1 MGIRV
6 GTSGFSY
13 AEWKGTF
20 YPEKLPQKKMLS
32 YYAERF
38 STVEINAT
46 FYRMPKP
53 ELLEGWAAEV
63 PPDFT
68 FVLKAP
74 QRITH
79 HRRLVDVQDSVNRF
93 CAVAASLDARLGPL
107 LFQLPQHMKKD
118 LALLGAFLEALPRP
132 APVVVEFGDASWFS
146 DDTFALLRE
155 HAATLCIV
163 DDVNPRK
170 AAPFVET
177 APVGYLRLRRVE
189 YTDSDL
195 AAWAE
200 RLRGASWT
208 DAYVFFKH
216 EDAGTGPKLA
226 ERLKAALAPRGSPA

>member
-20 YPEKLPQKKMLS
+20 YPEKLPQKKMLG
-32 YYAERF
+32 YYAARF
-38 STVEINAT
+38 AAVEINAT

-63 PPDFT
+63 PPEFT
-68 FVLKAP
+68 FALKAP
-74 QRITH
+74 QHMTH
-79 HRRLVDVQDSVNRF
+79 HRRLVGAQEAVDRF
-93 CAVAASLDARLGPL
+93 CDVARTLGPRLGPL
-107 LFQLPQHMKKD
+107 LFQLPPHMKKD
-118 LALLGAFLEALPRP
+118 LGLLGAFLAALPRP

-155 HAATLCIV
+155 QSATLCVV
-163 DDVNPRK
+163 DDANPRK

-177 APVGYLRLRRVE
+177 APLGYLRLRRVD
-189 YTDSDL
+189 YTEAEL
-195 AAWAE
+195 VAWAE
-200 RLRGASWT
+200 RLQRASWT

-226 ERLKAALAPRGSPA
+226 ERLKGLLGL

>member
-1 MGIRV
+1 MAIRV

-20 YPEKLPQKKMLS
+20 YPEKLPQKKMLA
-32 YYAERF
+32 YYAERLA
-38 STVEINAT
+38 TVEINAT

-53 ELLEGWAAEV
+53 ELLEGWCAEV

-79 HRRLVDVQDSVNRF
+79 HRRLVDVQDTVERF
-93 CAVAASLDARLGPL
+93 CDVATALGDRLGPL

-132 APVVVEFGDASWFS
+132 SPVVVEFGDASWFS

-155 HAATLCIV
+155 QSAALCIV
-163 DDVNPRK
+163 DDTNPRK

-189 YTDSDL
+189 YTDAEL
-195 AAWAE
+195 TAWAE
-200 RLRGASWT
+200 RLRGASWR

-226 ERLKAALAPRGSPA
+226 ERLKAALAG